1 MKASRGKEMKRS
13 SLPATAEIADKCI
26 ECGECQAECS
36 FLQKY
41 GFPKKIAAAYRPA
54 DERHQSIPFECSL
67 CGLCAA
73 VCPVNIDPSKMFLEM
88 RREKVWRGGYDFP
101 EHSRLLEYESRG
113 TSKRYTYYAL
123 PEKCNTIFFPGC
135 TLSGTR
141 FDMVM
146 KLYEHM
152 RNIDVSLGIVLDCCT
167 KPSHDLG
174 RQHHFEAMF
183 GEMNTFLVENGV
195 SNIIVACPSCY
206 AIFAGYGKGLSV
218 QTVYEVLAEKGL
230 PITPSVSGIL
240 TIHDPCTV
248 RHQVP
253 IHTAVRQIIA
263 EKGIKLVEMQH
274 HQGKTLCCGEGG
286 AVGFLSPELA
296 GKWSVLRK
304 KEADGKMILTY
315 CAGCANFLGRY
326 TPVAHL
332 LDLVFEP
339 ERTISGKSK
348 ISKAPFTYLNRL
360 RLKKTVRD
368 RISVQIWRERKV

>member
-1 MKASRGKEMKRS
+1 
-13 SLPATAEIADKCI
+13 
-26 ECGECQAECS
+26 
-36 FLQKY
+36 
-41 GFPKKIAAAYRPA
+41 
-54 DERHQSIPFECSL
+54 
-67 CGLCAA
+67 
-73 VCPVNIDPSKMFLEM
+73 
-88 RREKVWRGGYDFP
+88 
-101 EHSRLLEYESRG
+101 
-113 TSKRYTYYAL
+113 
-123 PEKCNTIFFPGC
+123 
-135 TLSGTR
+135 
-141 FDMVM
+141 MVM

-152 RNIDVSLGIVLDCCT
+152 RNIDASLGIVLDCCT

-174 RQHHFEAMF
+174 RQNYFEAMF